1 MAIMNTETGQVETNI
16 TGAVDFSFSKE
27 NAAKLAAM
35 FSSYVYSDKEYAV
48 ISELASNAID
58 AHKMVGRE
66 DIPIKIK
73 LPKYIDPTFVV
84 RDFGPG
90 MSEHDIIKYLTT
102 YGETTKSTSNDFIG
116 SWGIG
121 SKSPAAITPTWS
133 IISYH
138 EGKKKQYQVFLNSQS
153 LPSLKKIFESDTNE
167 TGLEVQV
174 PVPSQNGNFVVWEH
188 AAKKAFRHYKVTPD
202 GINVEQVKYLFAT
215 DLFGWDRRLTHQK
228 ASVLTT
234 MREYPIDAS
243 KLVLNSKDGDQNRKV
258 KIAAGLPIN
267 VFMDIGTIDLSIS
280 RESIQYT
287 EKTIN
292 NLCQRLVAIYDIIF
306 DELMKLVDDAGD
318 SVYKFLTTLHHAWR
332 SKYDNN
338 PGVMELFNT
347 VIRTQKKFVNY
358 RSLHDLTTV
367 SIRLPTSLLKSGTA
381 EYSTK
386 RFDAWVI
393 NRKWKLN
400 STGGRNSKYG
410 VQFVYEGAYGLKIA
424 TGKFESIIEVIK
436 DTKDASSRIQY
447 SGEGDK
453 IYFLVDRPV
462 LSVIHKEIPLMKSS
476 DFAPKPRESKGTD
489 NFKSEYYLISTIS
502 NNFTKIDLGEFK
514 KSIGHDKIIGVELVN
529 CRGLAPNKH
538 LVSSA
543 AHSFLNAHGYYF
555 VGYKKGSKKPGDDA
569 LTICKNIYDQITK
582 DPSFE
587 ALWVDRQIQS
597 LIFSNQFVK
606 IAVYGHKLYKGK
618 FIDDLKKYF
627 GRLIEYHERLI
638 DNNLPSTTNRLSY
651 RSVQWMDMPAAKRD
665 NFNKYSA
672 LRNIF
677 SVQNNEVSEV
687 NDLLETCNK
696 KYPMLSLIS
705 SDTLGVADIIDPKWV
720 KEIQQYI
727 SICER

>member
-16 TGAVDFSFSKE
+16 TGAVDFTFSKE

-66 DIPIKIK
+66 DIPIKVK

-102 YGETTKSTSNDFIG
+102 YGETTKSESNDFIG

-174 PVPSQNGNFVVWEH
+174 PVPSQDANFVVWEH

-292 NLCQRLVAIYDIIF
+292 NLCQRLVAIYDTIF

-318 SVYKFLTTLHHAWR
+318 SVYKFLTTVHYAWR

-347 VIRTQKKFVNY
+347 VIRAQKKFVNY

-367 SIRLPTSLLKSGTA
+367 SISLPTNLLKSGSA
-381 EYSTK
+381 GYSTK
-386 RFDAWVI
+386 RFDAWII

-410 VQFVYEGAYGLKIA
+410 VQFVYEGAYGRGTTTTIATYLKIA

-436 DTKDASSRIQY
+436 DTKNASSRVQY
-447 SGEGDK
+447 SGDVNK
-453 IYFLVDRPV
+453 IYFLVDKPV
-462 LSVIHKEIPLMKSS
+462 LSLVHKEIPVMKSS
-476 DFAPKPRESKGTD
+476 EFEPKPRSTVATEKI
-489 NFKSEYYLISTIS
+489 KSDYYVFPSF
-502 NNFTKIDLGEFK
+502 NKIDLTQLIANTGK
-514 KSIGHDKIIGVELVN
+514 DKIIGVEIEN
-529 CRGLAPNKH
+529 ARGFKPNQH
-538 LVSSA
+538 LITSSA
-543 AHSFLNAHGYYF
+543 HRHLASRGYIF
-555 VGYKKGSKKPGDDA
+555 VGYKKGVKAPGPDA
-569 LTICKNIYDQITK
+569 KTVCENRYKQFKSTSVFDNIRI
-582 DPSFE
+582 
-587 ALWVDRQIQS
+587 DRVLQYYIS
-597 LIFSNQFVK
+597 SNQYVK
-606 IAVYGHKLYKGK
+606 IAFYGRNAYKGW
-618 FIDDLKKYF
+618 FIDEIKNHFSRIIKHYETVTPDGKSHYVPTYWFGDTVNRVEYDEYVSLRKIFSEENEEDKELKK
-627 GRLIEYHERLI
+627 LL
-638 DNNLPSTTNRLSY
+638 
-651 RSVQWMDMPAAKRD
+651 
-665 NFNKYSA
+665 
-672 LRNIF
+672 NICI
-677 SVQNNEVSEV
+677 Q
-687 NDLLETCNK
+687 
-696 KYPMLSLIS
+696 KYPLLSLI
-705 SDTLGVADIIDPKWV
+705 DCNNIGIQELNDPKWI
-720 KEIQQYI
+720 KEIQTYI
-727 SICER
+727 SNCER